1 MERLANSTVAQGEKL
16 YTHINACI
24 VCPPHRDLHWTAQLV
39 QRLHVSP
46 GETRAVALSCLEKKM
61 RALVEAT
68 RGTPRL
74 GACEPGENPERTV
87 RRLARQLY
95 RHFTANVIV
104 WEVGRGAVGAALG
117 LVLHGTSGVTQ
128 EAALRAL
135 NARMKALVEVNKR
148 GR

>member
-16 YTHINACI
+16 YTHINACV

-87 RRLARQLY
+87 RRHARQLY

-104 WEVGRGAVGAALG
+104 WEVGRGQWGQRWGWYCMGQVG
-117 LVLHGTSGVTQ
+117 
-128 EAALRAL
+128 
-135 NARMKALVEVNKR
+135 
-148 GR
+148 